1 MEMKGVVY
9 LILFAV
15 FIIWSIWGIR
25 KANKV
30 QDDFVRIFEKIAELK
45 NYAEITQREHRKQFL
60 DFMIK
65 IRSVSNDAL
74 LPKVIKDEE
83 QFFDQVECNCDNLTQ
98 KIALIG
104 INHPSIEHL
113 YQEK

>member
-1 MEMKGVVY
+1 MDMKDAVF

-25 KANKV
+25 KVNKV
-30 QDDFVRIFEKIAELK
+30 QNDFNRIFEKIAELK

-104 INHPSIEHL
+104 INHPSIKHL

>member
-1 MEMKGVVY
+1 MEIEDVF
-9 LILFAV
+9 LILFV
-15 FIIWSIWGIR
+15 IFFIWGIWNSR
-25 KANKV
+25 KISKV
-30 QDDFVRIFEKIAELK
+30 QNDFNRIFEKIAELK

-104 INHPSIEHL
+104 IKHPSIKHL